1 MDKKLFGLLV
11 ALMALS
17 LLGIIFVQW
26 YWISN
31 SYNNKETQ
39 FVSNVRQVLVNT
51 AEEIELKEIEKYY
64 NIYSNF
70 LSEAGTPESIS
81 ISELIYKIN
90 SDKSNDAFI
99 FSDGI
104 LEEDYKLSTSFLDTE
119 IDSIVFKKITSKTK
133 TQKVLEN
140 VDGSADQLVK
150 TESFARLKDY
160 ERKQFENAFA
170 NISANTPLHRR
181 VTSNEIEE
189 SISRQLLE
197 RGIKSR
203 FQFAVYSN
211 NLATKVRSRKFDISP
226 ETTFRVPL
234 FENNDVNEG
243 YQLYVNFYEQ
253 ERDVWSTILGMSV
266 LSLAFT
272 SVIFIAFYSALSQL
286 IKQRQIA
293 QIKNDFINNMTHEF
307 KTPIATINLA
317 LDALK
322 NPKVKGNEAFFTKYI
337 KMIRD
342 ENGRMLG
349 QVEDVL
355 RISRLEKNELDL
367 PKEHYNLHHIIEDSI
382 SHISLIVEDNGGYIK
397 EHFGALKDDIYANES
412 HLTNVIVN
420 VLDNAVK
427 YSEGSP
433 KINIYTENSKDG
445 IVLKIQDQGMG
456 ISKGAQ
462 KKIFE
467 KFYRV
472 PTGDI
477 HNVKGHGLGLSYV
490 KKILDDHGAKISVE
504 SELGKGSTFI
514 IKLHLIS

>member
-1 MDKKLFGLLV
+1 MDKKVFGLLV

-31 SYNNKETQ
+31 SYDNKETQ
-39 FVSNVRQVLVNT
+39 FISNVRQVLVNT
-51 AEEIELKEIEKYY
+51 SEEIELQETEKYY
-64 NIYSNF
+64 GIYSDF

-90 SDKSNDAFI
+90 SDKSNDSFI

-104 LEEDYKLSTSFLDTE
+104 LEEDYKLSTSFLDTD
-119 IDSIVFKKITSKTK
+119 IDSIVFKKITSKSK
-133 TQKVLEN
+133 TQKVLKH
-140 VDGSADQLVK
+140 VDGSKNHIVN
-150 TESFARLKDY
+150 TETFYRLKDY

-181 VTSNEIEE
+181 VNAKEIEE
-189 SISRQLLE
+189 SISRQLKD
-197 RGIKSR
+197 RGVISR

-211 NLATKVRSRKFDISP
+211 SLATKVRSKKFDISP
-226 ETTFRVPL
+226 QTTFRVAL
-234 FENNDVNEG
+234 FDNNDINEG

-253 ERDVWSTILGMSV
+253 DRDVWSTILGMSI
-266 LSLAFT
+266 LSLSFT

-286 IKQRQIA
+286 VKQRQLA

-307 KTPIATINLA
+307 KTPIATIGLA
-317 LDALK
+317 LDALI
-322 NPKVKGNEAFFTKYI
+322 NPKVKGDEVFFAKYV

-342 ENGRMLG
+342 ENARMLG

-355 RISRLEKNELDL
+355 RISGLEKNELNL
-367 PKEHYNLHHIIEDSI
+367 PKERYDIHHVLEDAVSR
-382 SHISLIVEDNGGYIK
+382 ISLIVEDNGGYVHT
-397 EHFGALKDDIYANES
+397 HFGALKTNVFVNET

-420 VLDNAVK
+420 ILDNAVK
-427 YSEGSP
+427 YSEGPP
-433 KINIYTENSKDG
+433 KIDVYTENLKDKV
-445 IVLKIQDQGMG
+445 VLKIQDQGIGM
-456 ISKGAQ
+456 SKSVQ
-462 KKIFE
+462 NKIFE

-490 KKILDDHGAKISVE
+490 KKILDDHQAEIIIE
-504 SELGKGSTFI
+504 SEQAKGSTFI
-514 IKLHLIS
+514 FNLHLIT

>member
-1 MDKKLFGLLV
+1 MDRKIFGLLV

-26 YWISN
+26 YWISS
-31 SYNNKETQ
+31 SYDNKETQ

-64 NIYSNF
+64 NIYSDF

-90 SDKSNDAFI
+90 SDNSNDSFI

-104 LEEDYKLSTSFLDTE
+104 LEEDYKLSTSFLDTD
-119 IDSIVFKKITSKTK
+119 IDSIVFKKVTSKTK

-140 VDGSADQLVK
+140 VDGSGEQIVN
-150 TESFARLKDY
+150 TESFSRLKDY
-160 ERKQFENAFA
+160 ERTQFESAFA
-170 NISANTPLHRR
+170 NISARTPLHKR
-181 VTSNEIEE
+181 VTAHEIHE
-189 SISRQLLE
+189 SILSQLQE

-203 FQFAVYSN
+203 FQFAVFSN
-211 NLATKVRSRKFDISP
+211 NLATKIRSKKFNISP

-272 SVIFIAFYSALSQL
+272 SVIFIAFYTALIQL
-286 IKQRQIA
+286 VKQRQIA

-307 KTPIATINLA
+307 KTPIATIGLA
-317 LDALK
+317 LDALI
-322 NPKVKGNEAFFTKYI
+322 NPKVKGNDAFFTKYI

-342 ENGRMLG
+342 ENARMLG

-367 PKEHYNLHHIIEDSI
+367 PKYQYNFHHIIEDSI
-382 SHISLIVEDNGGYIK
+382 SHISLIVENNGGYIQ
-397 EHFGALKDDIYANES
+397 EHLGALKTSVLVNES

-427 YSEGSP
+427 YSEEPP
-433 KINIYTENSKDG
+433 KIDIYTENVKDG
-445 IVLKIQDQGMG
+445 IVVKIQDQGIGMT
-456 ISKGAQ
+456 KAEQ

-490 KKILDDHGAKISVE
+490 KKILDDHDATISVE
-504 SELGKGSTFI
+504 SEIGKGSTFI

>member
-1 MDKKLFGLLV
+1 MDKKIFGLLV

-26 YWISN
+26 YWISS
-31 SYNNKETQ
+31 SYDNKETQ

-64 NIYSNF
+64 NIYSDF

-90 SDKSNDAFI
+90 SDKSNDSFI

-104 LEEDYKLSTSFLDTE
+104 LEEDYKLSTSFLDTD
-119 IDSIVFKKITSKTK
+119 IDSIVFKKVTSKTK
-133 TQKVLEN
+133 TQKVLGN
-140 VDGSADQLVK
+140 VDGSGEQIVK

-160 ERKQFENAFA
+160 ERTQFESAFA
-170 NISANTPLHRR
+170 NISASTPLHRR
-181 VTSNEIEE
+181 VTAQEVQE
-189 SISRQLLE
+189 SILRQLQE

-203 FQFAVYSN
+203 FQFAVFSN
-211 NLATKVRSRKFDISP
+211 NLATKVRSKKFNISP

-286 IKQRQIA
+286 VKQRQIA

-307 KTPIATINLA
+307 KTPIATIGLA
-317 LDALK
+317 LDALI
-322 NPKVKGNEAFFTKYI
+322 NPKVKGNDAFFTKYI

-342 ENGRMLG
+342 ENARMLG

-367 PKEHYNLHHIIEDSI
+367 PKEKYNFHHIIEDSI
-382 SHISLIVEDNGGYIK
+382 SHISLIVENNGGYIQ
-397 EHFGALKDDIYANES
+397 EHFGALKTDVLVNES

-420 VLDNAVK
+420 ILDNAVK
-427 YSEGSP
+427 YSEEPP
-433 KINIYTENSKDG
+433 KIDIYTENDKDG
-445 IVLKIQDQGMG
+445 IVIKIQDQGIGM
-456 ISKGAQ
+456 SKAAQ

-472 PTGDI
+472 TTGNI

-490 KKILDDHGAKISVE
+490 KKILDDHNAKISVE
-504 SELGKGSTFI
+504 SELGIGSTFI

>member
-1 MDKKLFGLLV
+1 MDKKIFSLLV

-31 SYNNKETQ
+31 SYDNKETQ
-39 FVSNVRQVLVNT
+39 FISNVRQVLVNT
-51 AEEIELKEIEKYY
+51 SEEIELKEIEKYY
-64 NIYSNF
+64 TIYSDI
-70 LSEAGTPESIS
+70 LSEAGTPERIS

-90 SDKSNDAFI
+90 TDKTNDSFI

-104 LEEDYKLSTSFLDTE
+104 LEEDYKISTSFLDTN
-119 IDSIVFKKITSKTK
+119 IDSIVFKKVTSKTK
-133 TQKVLEN
+133 TQKVLQS
-140 VDGSADQLVK
+140 VDGSNNQTIN

-160 ERKQFENAFA
+160 ERIQFENAFA
-170 NISANTPLHRR
+170 NISANTPLHSR
-181 VTSNEIEE
+181 VTAQEIQQ
-189 SISRQLLE
+189 SISRQLE
-197 RGIKSR
+197 DRGVRSR

-211 NLATKVRSRKFDISP
+211 NLATKVRSKKFEISP
-226 ETTFRVPL
+226 QTTFRVPL
-234 FENNDVNEG
+234 FENNDINKG

-253 ERDVWSTILGMSV
+253 ERDVWSTIFGMSV
-266 LSLAFT
+266 LSLCFT
-272 SVIFIAFYSALSQL
+272 SVIFITFYSALSQL
-286 IKQRQIA
+286 VRQRQIA

-307 KTPIATINLA
+307 KTPIATIGLA

-322 NPKVKGNEAFFTKYI
+322 NPKVQGDQVFFAKYL

-342 ENGRMLG
+342 ENARMLG

-355 RISRLEKNELDL
+355 RISSLEKNELDL
-367 PKEHYNLHHIIEDSI
+367 PKEHHNIHHIIEDSV
-382 SHISLIVEDNGGYIK
+382 SHISLIVEDNGGYVK
-397 EHFGALKDDIYANES
+397 SHFGALKTDVYVNEP

-420 VLDNAVK
+420 ILDNAVK
-427 YSEGSP
+427 YSEEAP
-433 KINIYTENSKDG
+433 KIDLYTQSTKDSVT
-445 IVLKIQDQGMG
+445 IKIQDQGIGMT
-456 ISKGAQ
+456 KAVQ
-462 KKIFE
+462 NKVFE

-490 KKILDDHGAKISVE
+490 KKILDDHDAKITIE
-504 SELGKGSTFI
+504 SEQTKGSTFI